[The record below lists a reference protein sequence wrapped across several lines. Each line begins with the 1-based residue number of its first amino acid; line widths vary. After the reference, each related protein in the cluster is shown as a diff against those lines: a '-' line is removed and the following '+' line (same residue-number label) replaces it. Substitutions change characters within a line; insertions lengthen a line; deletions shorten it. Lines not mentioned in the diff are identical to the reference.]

1 MPIQGTVPVGGSF
14 APTDAA
20 DSFGTHNDK
29 WGVGGYRIVKTL
41 TDRNNIPVNESNL
54 LNLDDTLASGR
65 RKLGMMVY
73 VSDEDKFYVL
83 TIPQATWNGYNEG
96 QKVTAL
102 ANNANFAEFSAG
114 GSPLTTKGDLYTFS
128 TLNARLPVGGNNQ
141 ILAADSTEPTGLKWI
156 NVPATV
162 TPSALTKT
170 DDTNVTLTLGGT
182 PSTSL
187 LQAVSLTLG
196 WTGTL
201 ADSRIA
207 SASNWN
213 TAYGWGNHASVG
225 YITTISGI
233 SAGGDLS
240 GTYTNPT
247 VAKIQGQPISELDP
261 TNGQVLQWNGTSWTP
276 GAIPTGGTGGGGV
289 VYYLNFNTAGEVP
302 LTNIPTTPNT
312 PKELGLSG
320 EATPTSYQSAHLS
333 TGSYDFLASF
343 VTDVGFPSAETI
355 PAGIWDFNIFAE
367 STSTN
372 SANQVYFKVEIY
384 QYDDTETLTL
394 LGTSSAIY
402 IYDPAEIN
410 QYVASIIVTQTTL
423 LETDRI
429 VVYLYGRSH
438 QNNKHIT
445 FYFGGSY
452 PSHVH
457 TTLSSVSGT
466 GFVTVTNGIFDP
478 VASSTINV
486 NKLTAGTANQVIRM
500 PNSDGD
506 PAWGA
511 INLASSAAVT
521 GTLAIGNGGTG
532 FASYAIGDLLYAD
545 TTTSL
550 AKLAGVAAGSVLISN
565 GTNTAPSW
573 STGPTLRSIILN
585 NASNANTITLNTGAT
600 SPSSY
605 TLTLPIAAPGA
616 NQYLQFTSGGVAS
629 WVNGTVVG
637 VTTVGTFSASAQ
649 TNGASISGS
658 TITFGPASATVPG
671 MVSTGTQIWA
681 GAKTFNNDIIA
692 GAATLNLFNT
702 VAITL
707 SIGGAATTF
716 ALGGTAN
723 TTLTAT
729 LFGNS
734 TTSGQTK
741 TINIGTSGQS
751 GSITNIN
758 IGSAIGSATGT
769 TTFSSTAN
777 TFAGATTF
785 TTGIVSTT
793 SVRNTLGTAL
803 NLRNLYNN
811 SETRTYS
818 GMTIVNGVGGYV
830 ELTLTAVTTLAAGTL
845 VRLGNITGT
854 NLGTT
859 TDYYVYASTGGTT
872 LRLAA
877 TYANALAGTAITTAT
892 GPYSGGN
899 ATLTL
904 HASAGTGTTLN
915 FITGTASTPTSFSG
929 SAIDSVLTS
938 YGTNSAQ
945 PVFDLVFRTSTGGNA
960 AAERLRVNA
969 TGTVVTGTLSG
980 PSGSTLTIGGGS
992 TTLPSATIA
1001 GGSFLSF
1008 GTTTYPTIQDYL
1020 PAFTNVTN
1028 SFSLGTKI
1036 SLYSSSGVS
1045 ATIGISS
1052 ATGVGI
1058 FSSVHNAPAMWF
1070 ASNGSYL
1077 GSPYGPSTYHFHNFS
1092 ASNGSLDFDGG
1103 HGFRKGYPF
1112 FRIYSSLSTLNSDTY
1127 NEVVLAVARSTAAKN
1142 YGSITNVVQNGAN
1155 IDITFTIATAGVIPS
1170 QFEMVIFG
1178 KFGSGSVVTPSNF
1191 IGSGRAVSVT
1201 APTTAVGDP
1210 VTVSIIGIL
1219 PTGTYVSGA
1228 NLMGNSNV
1236 SSARIS
1242 FETGAIFSST
1252 NTNTQPFYPVT
1263 PALSYE
1269 IGDAAGAFSSR
1280 TGWHL
1285 FSHTGVTATIHMCS
1299 YSPTINFATLQTSA
1313 STINIGTANHT
1324 TTVNG
1329 NITLAGSGR
1338 TLGFFG
1344 LSGSSRASAY
1354 TQTYSA
1360 VSTPN
1365 TAKTHSAKTAAA
1377 LTDSTGG
1384 TVSTTLAA
1392 IAAGTLYTQADMLA
1406 VKNAL
1411 ASLAD
1416 QVNKLRND
1424 NLVVANLVNSII
1436 DDLQAYG
1443 LFQ

>member
-261 TNGQVLQWNGTSWTP
+261 TNGQVLQWNGTTWTP

-289 VYYLNFNTAGEVP
+289 VYYLNFDTAGENP

-320 EATPTSYQSAHLS
+320 EATSTSYQSAHLS

-343 VTDVGFPSAETI
+343 VTDVGIPSAETI

-384 QYDDTETLTL
+384 QYDDTETLTF

-402 IYDPAEIN
+402 IYDPTEIN

-445 FYFGGSY
+445 FHFGGNY

-532 FASYAIGDLLYAD
+532 FSSYAIGDLLYAD

-550 AKLAGVAAGSVLISN
+550 AKLAAVAAGSVLISN

-585 NASNANTITLNTGAT
+585 NATNANTITLNTGAT
-600 SPSSY
+600 AANY
-605 TLTLPIAAPGA
+605 NLTLPIAAPAAG
-616 NQYLQFTSGGVAS
+616 QYLQFAVGGVAT
-629 WVNGTVVG
+629 WVNGTVNG

-649 TNGASISGS
+649 TNGATIASS

-671 MVSTGTQIWA
+671 MVSTGTQTIA
-681 GAKTFNNDIIA
+681 GAKTFSSAVTISATTSQIVLGTTNTTTITSPAPAASRVYTIPDVLANASFVMTQGAQTITGIKTFNSSAGPIQFNDIINVSAPTA
-692 GAATLNLFNT
+692 GATPSVGTRIVIAPGDATPNT
-702 VAITL
+702 PLSLGINTSYEFWMAGRLTLTFYPRNQTSSVAAFDYVTTGNGTTGLIL
-707 SIGGAATTF
+707 SSAYGTVPALRSTGWIFAAGASVGAAV
-716 ALGGTAN
+716 
-723 TTLTAT
+723 
-729 LFGNS
+729 S
-734 TTSGQTK
+734 
-741 TINIGTSGQS
+741 
-751 GSITNIN
+751 
-758 IGSAIGSATGT
+758 TGT
-769 TTFSSTAN
+769 RSAGTKIVLRDNIAN
-777 TFAGATTF
+777 TFDAA
-785 TTGIVSTT
+785 
-793 SVRNTLGTAL
+793 LGTT
-803 NLRNLYNN
+803 
-811 SETRTYS
+811 ES
-818 GMTIVNGVGGYV
+818 GGSGANFTEMWFTSPSRIAFYTGTNTTNRLLINASGVWVTDNVGFYGTTPV
-830 ELTLTAVTTLAAGTL
+830 AKGTTA
-845 VRLGNITGT
+845 NITG
-854 NLGTT
+854 LGFSQVNTT
-859 TDYYVYASTGGTT
+859 TLVS
-872 LRLAA
+872 
-877 TYANALAGTAITTAT
+877 
-892 GPYSGGN
+892 
-899 ATLTL
+899 
-904 HASAGTGTTLN
+904 
-915 FITGTASTPTSFSG
+915 TASTF
-929 SAIDSVLTS
+929 
-938 YGTNSAQ
+938 
-945 PVFDLVFRTSTGGNA
+945 GG
-960 AAERLRVNA
+960 
-969 TGTVVTGTLSG
+969 
-980 PSGSTLTIGGGS
+980 
-992 TTLPSATIA
+992 
-1001 GGSFLSF
+1001 
-1008 GTTTYPTIQDYL
+1008 Y
-1020 PAFTNVTN
+1020 
-1028 SFSLGTKI
+1028 
-1036 SLYSSSGVS
+1036 
-1045 ATIGISS
+1045 
-1052 ATGVGI
+1052 
-1058 FSSVHNAPAMWF
+1058 
-1070 ASNGSYL
+1070 
-1077 GSPYGPSTYHFHNFS
+1077 
-1092 ASNGSLDFDGG
+1092 
-1103 HGFRKGYPF
+1103 
-1112 FRIYSSLSTLNSDTY
+1112 
-1127 NEVVLAVARSTAAKN
+1127 
-1142 YGSITNVVQNGAN
+1142 
-1155 IDITFTIATAGVIPS
+1155 
-1170 QFEMVIFG
+1170 
-1178 KFGSGSVVTPSNF
+1178 
-1191 IGSGRAVSVT
+1191 
-1201 APTTAVGDP
+1201 
-1210 VTVSIIGIL
+1210 
-1219 PTGTYVSGA
+1219 
-1228 NLMGNSNV
+1228 
-1236 SSARIS
+1236 
-1242 FETGAIFSST
+1242 
-1252 NTNTQPFYPVT
+1252 
-1263 PALSYE
+1263 
-1269 IGDAAGAFSSR
+1269 
-1280 TGWHL
+1280 
-1285 FSHTGVTATIHMCS
+1285 
-1299 YSPTINFATLQTSA
+1299 
-1313 STINIGTANHT
+1313 
-1324 TTVNG
+1324 
-1329 NITLAGSGR
+1329 TLA
-1338 TLGFFG
+1338 
-1344 LSGSSRASAY
+1344 
-1354 TQTYSA
+1354 QI
-1360 VSTPN
+1360 
-1365 TAKTHSAKTAAA
+1365 AAA
-1377 LTDSTGG
+1377 LQR
-1384 TVSTTLAA
+1384 L
-1392 IAAGTLYTQADMLA
+1392 
-1406 VKNAL
+1406 
-1411 ASLAD
+1411 
-1416 QVNKLRND
+1416 
-1424 NLVVANLVNSII
+1424 
-1436 DDLQAYG
+1436 G
-1443 LFQ
+1443 LIT